1 MAGRAQL
8 NDIFVRNLP
17 VPESG
22 QVQYPDGKLPG
33 FGVRVGASGV
43 KVFYLNY
50 RMGGRSR
57 RMTLGRYPFT
67 SLARA
72 RADAHTAIGQIA
84 DGIDPQGVVISSTS
98 GPASD
103 ALTFAQALDQ
113 FVDLYCAHH
122 NRAST
127 AAESE
132 RILRSV
138 FLDPWSK
145 RAIGAITRSDV
156 LTILDAIVARGKPS
170 AAVHAYAIIRKF
182 FGWAVERGLIEASP
196 CLNLKPPA
204 KKRSRERVLTDGEL
218 GKLWKASQSEGYPF
232 GSIFQLL
239 LLTAQRRGEVVGML
253 WREIDLKHGLWTV
266 PGERTK
272 NGKTHTIPLIPR
284 VRAILKTQPRFESEF
299 VFPARGKPEQAYSGY
314 SKGKRSLD
322 AAADLHDWT
331 LHDLRRTAATGMASL
346 GVAPHIV
353 EKILNHSTGTFA
365 GVAGVY
371 NRFEYRKEMREALS
385 LWAAHLKKALRAR
398 SQTKSALSLSTA
410 KRNRQSSDAN

>member
-17 VPESG
+17 VPDSG
-22 QVQYPDGKLPG
+22 QVQYADGKLPG

-50 RMGGRSR
+50 RINGRSR
-57 RMTLGRYPFT
+57 RMALGRYPFT
-67 SLARA
+67 SLAKA

-84 DGIDPQGVVISSTS
+84 DGIDPQGAVISSTS
-98 GPASD
+98 GPVSD

-127 AAESE
+127 AAETE
-132 RILRSV
+132 RILRSA

-145 RAIGAITRSDV
+145 RGIGAISRSDV

-170 AAVHAYAIIRKF
+170 AAIHAYAAIRKF
-182 FGWAVERGLIEASP
+182 FGWAVERGLIETSP

-204 KKRSRERVLTDGEL
+204 KKRSRERVLADAEIN
-218 GKLWKASQSEGYPF
+218 KLWKASQAEGYPF
-232 GSIFQLL
+232 GAIFQLL
-239 LLTAQRRGEVVGML
+239 LLTAQRRGEVVGMR
-253 WREIDLKHGLWTV
+253 WSEIDLKAGLWTI
-266 PGERTK
+266 PGTRTK
-272 NGKTHTIPLIPR
+272 NGKAHTVPLTPR
-284 VRAILKTQPRFESEF
+284 VRAILKTMPRFESEF

-314 SKGKRSLD
+314 SKGKRALD
-322 AAADLHDWT
+322 AEAKLHDWT
-331 LHDLRRTAATGMASL
+331 LHDLRRTAATGMARL
-346 GVAPHIV
+346 GVAPHVV

-371 NRFEYRKEMREALS
+371 NRFEYRKEMREALA
-385 LWAAHLKKALRAR
+385 LWAAHIKKLLKSNAF
-398 SQTKSALSLSTA
+398 TKSATH
-410 KRNRQSSDAN
+410 KHRPT